1 MPWDSPS
8 DNIHLPFLTFIIREQ
23 SSPLTQWVLLKKL
36 TLLHYL
42 TSQQQLMI
50 NDAACSVASSSK
62 EKSVPNLRW
71 SRLNLSRVGHV
82 FRGEQRGRRIKY
94 PAYIHTCRKEA
105 HPHVS
110 REPVRSPETSHS
122 ACKWWNYISSTL
134 SVIQGL
140 FCSMNPWNDV
150 NSESISQGA
159 TLKGNIQVIYNSS
172 PQAPGR
178 GPVLLR
184 GSFDTGPYRKNE

>member
-1 MPWDSPS
+1 MMP
-8 DNIHLPFLTFIIREQ
+8 HAALRLPQRRK
-23 SSPLTQWVLLKKL
+23 V
-36 TLLHYL
+36 
-42 TSQQQLMI
+42 SQI
-50 NDAACSVASSSK
+50 CAGAAWISAGLVMCSQES
-62 EKSVPNLRW
+62 NGR
-71 SRLNLSRVGHV
+71 
-82 FRGEQRGRRIKY
+82 RRIKC
-94 PAYIHTCRKEA
+94 PAYIHICRKEA

-110 REPVRSPETSHS
+110 REPVRSPETSHP

-172 PQAPGR
+172 PQPLVR
-178 GPVLLR
+178 GPVLPTPWVIWYRVVQKKLITCNT
-184 GSFDTGPYRKNE
+184 SFYLLFWKMTGFSLLHPSMAHVYYYI